1 MNGKIAATIVLGLAL
16 VIVISTS
23 CTQQAVT
30 RTWGGSM
37 DIELEPNDK
46 LMEIT
51 WKDDDLWILTKKM
64 SDDDVAEEYN
74 FYESSSLG
82 VFEGSINIKE
92 TKMTNDE
99 LEAYEEQQVLATD
112 FMNSANYG
120 YDEKT
125 GDSKFIY
132 IRYNEDTDTYEKIKE
147 YTYDDNG
154 YLVSVEGE

>member
-1 MNGKIAATIVLGLAL
+1 MEKALPVFILGILA
-16 VIVISTS
+16 VIILATS

-30 RTWGGSM
+30 KNWGGSM
-37 DIELEPNDK
+37 NIELEPNDK

-51 WKDDDLWILTKKM
+51 WKDDDLWVLTKKM

-92 TKMTNDE
+92 TKMTDEE
-99 LEAYEEQQVLATD
+99 LEDYEEQQILATD

-120 YDEKT
+120 YNEET

-132 IRYNEDTDTYEKIKE
+132 IRYDEDTNTYEKIKE
-147 YTYDDNG
+147 YTYDDDG
-154 YLVSVEGE
+154 YLIDIGE